1 MLPAVKLPAARTW
14 MNAHRTPL
22 VLGAGAVAV
31 AVAATVTALVLTSS
45 DSGSGRALPPT
56 RARVYGEQQACLLT
70 GERGLADPAAAPVW
84 AGMRDASAATHAK
97 VSYLAMAG
105 EQSPAAAG
113 PYLATLAGRKC
124 AVVLTV
130 GAAPDGAVPAVG
142 PKYPGTRFLVVGGKA
157 DGTPGGTAGGTS
169 GGPNVTAVPE
179 SSATGTRDAVK
190 AAVTDALRH

>member
-1 MLPAVKLPAARTW
+1 MLPAVKTW
-14 MNAHRTPL
+14 MNAHRIRIL
-22 VLGAGAVAV
+22 LGGAVAV

-45 DSGSGRALPPT
+45 DSGSGSDRNLPPT
-56 RARVYGEQQACLLT
+56 RARVYTEQQACLLT

-84 AGMRDASAATHAK
+84 AGMRDASADTHAK
-97 VSYLAMAG
+97 ITYLAMAG

-130 GAAPDGAVPAVG
+130 GAAPDGAVPAAG
-142 PKYPGTRFLVVGGKA
+142 PKYPGTRFVAVGGKS
-157 DGTPGGTAGGTS
+157 GKS
-169 GGPNVTAVPE
+169 GGANVTAVPE
-179 SSATGTRDAVK
+179 GSTASTRAAVK